1 MKLLITENQFRL
13 IVEAEVPNQVRRR
26 IYWIEDYLNYTLE
39 YLDSFK
45 AYFNNFVNYLDKVI
59 VELVDRLYHG
69 WFSDMDDKS
78 DEWIASAK
86 FIEEYT
92 LNNFYDK
99 IKKHYFDMKQN

>member
-26 IYWIEDYLNYTLE
+26 IYWIEDYLNFTLE
-39 YLDSFK
+39 YFDRFK
-45 AYFNNFVNYLDKVI
+45 TYFNNFVNYLDKVI
-59 VELVDRLYHG
+59 VELIDRLYHG

-78 DEWIASAK
+78 DEWMASAK

-99 IKKHYFDMKQN
+99 IKNHYFDMKQN